1 MRSVTDCLPCLTRQ
15 ALNLTRMA
23 GGDDRI
29 QETIVRQVLQ
39 SLSQADLSQ
48 PAPRLVQDI
57 QRLVLRLTQC
67 ADPCLAIKQESNRIA
82 LALLPEWRQRVRL
95 EQDPRRAAVQIAI
108 AANAIDFAVK
118 GERTAGQI
126 PAALERAFQG
136 PLQGK
141 VEELFA
147 AVESARDI
155 LFLADNAGE
164 LVFDRLLIEALPRE
178 KLTLVVK
185 DRPALNDALLAD
197 ARVAGLDGLVAVMT
211 NGSDGPG
218 TLLESCSPD
227 FCRRFESADLIIS
240 KGQGNFECLH
250 GSSKDIFF
258 LFQVK
263 CPTVARQIGREVGGL
278 VVHRN
283 S

>member
-1 MRSVTDCLPCLTRQ
+1 MRSVTDCIPCLARQ
-15 ALNLTRMA
+15 TLNLTRMA
-23 GGDDRI
+23 GGDDAV
-29 QETIVRQVLQ
+29 QEAVLRQVLQ
-39 SLSQADLSQ
+39 QLSRADFSQ

-57 QRLVLRLTQC
+57 QRQVMRLTQC
-67 ADPCLAIKQESNRIA
+67 ADPCLALKQESNRIA
-82 LALLPEWRQRVRL
+82 LSLLPHWRQRVR
-95 EQDPRRAAVQIAI
+95 EDADPRRAAVQIAI

-126 PAALERAFQG
+126 PAALEQAFQG
-136 PLQGK
+136 PLQGP

-147 AVESARDI
+147 AAETARDI

-164 LVFDRLLIEALPRE
+164 LVFDRLLIEALPQE

-185 DRPALNDALLAD
+185 DRPALNDALPAD
-197 ARVAGLDGLVAVMT
+197 AEAAGLDALVPVIT

-227 FCRRFESADLIIS
+227 FCRRFEGASLIIS

-250 GSSKDIFF
+250 GGNKSIFF

-263 CPTVARQIGREVGGL
+263 CPTVARQIGREVGSL